1 MADHIFQKKNE
12 STWYVRLDVPKDVR
26 RALGNRTVL
35 IQSLKTGMRSEAM
48 VRRLPI
54 LSRWKADIAAAR
66 VAKENKGD
74 EWRLAQHELGK
85 QLQQQQNE
93 GVTQLFT
100 PINLNVVPDRPD
112 SESFLEKLLE
122 TAKAAEE
129 MGEHKLAARFTD
141 HVKKFNDACEKG
153 MTPADA
159 IFLHHNLLTLQADG
173 EAFIAAYE
181 YNLSD
186 EERQEAQAI
195 ARNPTLYKPRSPIS
209 PSMIEAWAK
218 YLVSQIESVKT
229 RDSHKARIEKISKFL
244 STEGLPLTFDTIHK
258 FLKKQ
263 AGARQTLSNYLWSGR
278 DFWKWAVKY
287 NSQFREQFTGQPCP
301 FDGHDLPKTGK
312 AAGESYVPF
321 TRKEV
326 EDLYIK
332 AKDEGKDVLA
342 NMIVFGAYT
351 GARLEEIGR
360 IRPEDTI
367 FDNAGEPIGFKINES
382 KTDAGV
388 REVPLHSS
396 LVPLYK
402 QLCSQA
408 SANEGYLFK
417 GRQNKYGNR
426 LDWLSK
432 QFGVL
437 RSRAKHSNL
446 HVFHSI
452 RKTTTTELHQAGV
465 GIEVLPY
472 IVGHENKSFTLSF
485 YSKGCSFEQKVK
497 AIQLL
502 HFEFENS

>member
-12 STWYVRLDVPKDVR
+12 STWYARLDVPKDVR

-54 LSRWKADIAAAR
+54 LAQWKAAIAAVREQKITAR
-66 VAKENKGD
+66 EQWREELANTGMTLEQTTVARFLSATRNPSNSSGGTTADFDAREFKKELSKQVSESDAEYFGQEDKTKISKLIRTTFETEPSTPIHAVQRTASLTNDIMVLLAENKYKLSPI
-74 EWRLAQHELGK
+74 ESEEAREL
-85 QLQQQQNE
+85 
-93 GVTQLFT
+93 
-100 PINLNVVPDRPD
+100 I
-112 SESFLEKLLE
+112 
-122 TAKAAEE
+122 
-129 MGEHKLAARFTD
+129 
-141 HVKKFNDACEKG
+141 
-153 MTPADA
+153 
-159 IFLHHNLLTLQADG
+159 I
-173 EAFIAAYE
+173 
-181 YNLSD
+181 
-186 EERQEAQAI
+186 
-195 ARNPTLYKPRSPIS
+195 NPTLYKPRSPIS

-229 RDSHKARIEKISKFL
+229 RDSHKARIENISKFL
-244 STEGLPLTFDTIHK
+244 STEGLPLTFDTVHK

-263 AGARQTLSNYLWSGR
+263 AGARQTLSNYLWTGR

-437 RSRAKHSNL
+437 RSKAKHSNL

-502 HFEFENS
+502 HFDFKNS